1 MTAGST
7 NKSRQPVTQK
17 AVGDPNKGRP
27 ASTINQ
33 AGNKG
38 NTFEGKP
45 VEAGP
50 YDES

>member
-27 ASTINQ
+27 SSTISV

-38 NTFEGKP
+38 NTFAGKP
-45 VEAGP
+45 VETGP
-50 YDES
+50 SDES